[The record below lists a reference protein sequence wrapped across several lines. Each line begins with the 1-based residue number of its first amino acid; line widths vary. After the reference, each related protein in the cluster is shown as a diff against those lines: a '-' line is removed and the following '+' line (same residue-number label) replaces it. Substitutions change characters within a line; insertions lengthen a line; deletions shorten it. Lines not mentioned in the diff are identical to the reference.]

1 MASDTDDLLRSI
13 DKRLKALLRL
23 KVEDKFEDETTNKEK
38 VKLLSQLG
46 FDTAE
51 MAEIVGTSQ
60 SSIRGTQ
67 SALRAEGE
75 ID

>member
-1 MASDTDDLLRSI
+1 MASDTDELLKSI
-13 DKRLKALLRL
+13 DRRLKSLLRL
-23 KVEDKFEDETTNKEK
+23 KAEETFDDEATNKEK
-38 VKLLSQLG
+38 VKKLSQLG
-46 FDTAE
+46 FETAE

-67 SALRAEGE
+67 STLRAEGE

>member
-13 DKRLKALLRL
+13 DRRIKSLLRL
-23 KVEDKFEDETTNKEK
+23 KVEDEFDDDATNKEK

-67 SALRAEGE
+67 STLRAEGE